1 MNASRSHRLTRHS
14 TPFLSP
20 MDALS
25 LLQRTFTLPMKKH
38 FDYYS
43 AAFSANISSTRS
55 ATNNCHSW
63 NLVNLLRS
71 TKMFLQNYCK
81 QLIGYI
87 QAAKRNQVAETLH
100 DLENNLYNSAEDIQ
114 EIKLFLTDLYLTIKE
129 KLSHLYHNADIPFP
143 GNGDIIAFVGSRYY
157 LYEIIL
163 YFTEQFELIMR
174 AIGNPSSDS
183 VMDDIIHYIEHNYM
197 DNIKLENIAPLFGY
211 NSSYL
216 GKIFNKK
223 VGEGFNVF
231 IDKVRINHSKDLLI
245 NTELKVYEIAEK
257 VGYRNVDYFHT
268 KFKKYVK
275 ESPAEFRK
283 KNK

>member
-1 MNASRSHRLTRHS
+1 M
-14 TPFLSP
+14 
-20 MDALS
+20 
-25 LLQRTFTLPMKKH
+25 
-38 FDYYS
+38 
-43 AAFSANISSTRS
+43 
-55 ATNNCHSW
+55 
-63 NLVNLLRS
+63 
-71 TKMFLQNYCK
+71 QNPD
-81 QLIGYI
+81 LIPE
-87 QAAKRNQVAETLH
+87 K
-100 DLENNLYNSAEDIQ
+100 
-114 EIKLFLTDLYLTIKE
+114 IKE

>member
-1 MNASRSHRLTRHS
+1 M
-14 TPFLSP
+14 
-20 MDALS
+20 
-25 LLQRTFTLPMKKH
+25 
-38 FDYYS
+38 
-43 AAFSANISSTRS
+43 
-55 ATNNCHSW
+55 
-63 NLVNLLRS
+63 
-71 TKMFLQNYCK
+71 
-81 QLIGYI
+81 
-87 QAAKRNQVAETLH
+87 
-100 DLENNLYNSAEDIQ
+100 
-114 EIKLFLTDLYLTIKE
+114 TDLYLTIKE
-129 KLSHLYHNADIPFP
+129 KLSHLYHNADIQFP